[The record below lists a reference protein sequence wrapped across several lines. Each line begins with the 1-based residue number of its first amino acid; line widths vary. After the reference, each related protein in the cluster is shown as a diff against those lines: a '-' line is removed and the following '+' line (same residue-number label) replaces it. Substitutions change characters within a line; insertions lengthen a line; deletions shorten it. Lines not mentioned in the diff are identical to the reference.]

1 VGKRLGLVVLVAAL
15 SITSLGLGDKKQMG
29 DDLVAIAGP
38 AIAFHVGT
46 SSMSAGLASLRSGS
60 SS

>member
-1 VGKRLGLVVLVAAL
+1 VVLVAAL

-46 SSMSAGLASLRSGS
+46 SSMSPGLASLRSGS